1 MRSLLPFDE
10 LNTLKAKLSTATDF
24 NGKVRYNYYRED
36 ILDDILDLLLLAYY
50 QGTAAVNEQLKTDV
64 RPSVKEA
71 EKVIYKKIDGKDWK
85 QRVEEYLTDE
95 GTADEIF
102 RVAET
107 ETHRVY
113 NESGYTAALS
123 GGKATGK
130 RWLTMLDD
138 KVRDSHKFLEGEFVP
153 LDAKFYTYDDSAY
166 FPGGFSKA
174 ENNCGCRCEIEYQ

>member
-113 NESGYTAALS
+113 NNT
-123 GGKATGK
+123 
-130 RWLTMLDD
+130 
-138 KVRDSHKFLEGEFVP
+138 
-153 LDAKFYTYDDSAY
+153 
-166 FPGGFSKA
+166 
-174 ENNCGCRCEIEYQ
+174 